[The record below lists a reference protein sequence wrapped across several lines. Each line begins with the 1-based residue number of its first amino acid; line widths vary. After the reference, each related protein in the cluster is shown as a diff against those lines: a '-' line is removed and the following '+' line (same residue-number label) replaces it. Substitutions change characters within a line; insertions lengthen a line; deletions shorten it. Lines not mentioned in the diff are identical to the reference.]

1 MRRELE
7 ERIVNAAVAAGVQ
20 GRGFMDELTIIL
32 SDYDISRRETEMVI
46 WAEDENVELLK
57 RFIIAKT
64 IKGLSPRTL
73 KFYQKTVSNFLERVN
88 KPARMITADDIR
100 LHLAIR
106 LKRDE
111 ASQVTVGNELRNLR
125 SFFGWCHREGLIE
138 TDPCYR
144 VDAIKLPKTKKEAF
158 SEIEVEL
165 LRRYSRPGKEKAAV
179 ELMLSTGC
187 RVSELVGIRI
197 DDIKD
202 DSIIVHGKGN
212 KDRKVFLNAKA
223 IIAVNEYLSMRKDTN
238 PYLFPKGVFKFGS
251 GYTTSPQKAYEES
264 MKPENIMPNEPTDKS
279 TIEHWMQ
286 RLGKRAGVKN
296 CHPHRFRRT
305 CATFALKRGMPIL
318 SVSKMLGHEQIST
331 TQIYLDLSDEDL
343 EADHKRYVV

>member
-1 MRRELE
+1 MRHELE
-7 ERIVNAAVAAGVQ
+7 QRIINAAIAAGIE
-20 GRGFMDELTIIL
+20 GREFMDELTIIL

-73 KFYQKTVSNFLERVN
+73 TNYQQCVKQFLNRVN
-88 KPARMITADDIR
+88 KPARMITSDDIR
-100 LHLAIR
+100 LYLAIR
-106 LKRDE
+106 LKRDGV
-111 ASQVTVGNELRNLR
+111 STVTAGNELRDLR
-125 SFFGWCHREGLIE
+125 SFFGWCHREGLIDS
-138 TDPCYR
+138 DPCYK
-144 VDAIKLPKTKKEAF
+144 VDPIKMPKTKKEAF

-165 LRRYSRPGKEKAAV
+165 LRKYARPGKEKAAV

-197 DDIKD
+197 EDIRD

-223 IIAVNEYLSMRKDTN
+223 IVAVNEYLGMRTDTN
-238 PYLFPKGVFKFGS
+238 PYLFPKGVNYFQQPGTYNAK
-251 GYTTSPQKAYEES
+251 TAYGDS
-264 MKPENIMPNEPTDKS
+264 MKAENIMPDEATDKS
-279 TIEHWMQ
+279 TVEHWM
-286 RLGKRAGVKN
+286 RKLGKRAGVKG